1 VLQRQALCISRP
13 DYPADLGH
21 PFGPRLLKLL
31 RGQGGAAAALVED
44 HRGQGQRNKT
54 ISKAPRHRQPSL
66 ARMKIITSIGLWPPE
81 VRS

>member
-1 VLQRQALCISRP
+1 MLQRQALRISGP

-31 RGQGGAAAALVED
+31 RGQGGADAAVVEG
-44 HRGQGQRNKT
+44 HRGQGQRNKK
-54 ISKAPRHRQPSL
+54 ISQAPRHRQPSL